1 MTHFY
6 LLFFSI
12 LMMNVVFADNQS
24 ANFEVNENSL
34 LSRLNFPEIKG
45 TTSVLISCSGVIKK
59 NKKLDQIL
67 CYKNQAGDEIYIQEI
82 YRAIKKSRFN
92 PAVINKKTV
101 EVFLQFRV
109 FFKQDKNDRTIKLI
123 SNTGYEENVN
133 AYGIDY
139 IGAQR
144 VLGKEEWQ
152 KYCPKYNRYRLLSK
166 AHVSPN
172 GIASNANVTPLNG
185 IDINQKCNRSI
196 NSTIN
201 NSLYIPA
208 YTNDEPVPSTY
219 IELFGN

>member
-67 CYKNQAGDEIYIQEI
+67 CYKNQAGDEVYIQEI

-123 SNTGYEENVN
+123 SNTG
-133 AYGIDY
+133 
-139 IGAQR
+139 
-144 VLGKEEWQ
+144 
-152 KYCPKYNRYRLLSK
+152 
-166 AHVSPN
+166 
-172 GIASNANVTPLNG
+172 
-185 IDINQKCNRSI
+185 
-196 NSTIN
+196 
-201 NSLYIPA
+201 
-208 YTNDEPVPSTY
+208 
-219 IELFGN
+219 